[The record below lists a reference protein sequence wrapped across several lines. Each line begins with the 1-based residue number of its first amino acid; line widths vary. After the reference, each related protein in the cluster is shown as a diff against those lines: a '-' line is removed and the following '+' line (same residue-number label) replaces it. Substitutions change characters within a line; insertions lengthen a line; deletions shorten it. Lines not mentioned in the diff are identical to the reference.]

1 VLDSLDWLPAA
12 VGAAAVFVAYGIFAI
27 AAFGTALV
35 AAPVLAQVMPVAKVV
50 PLLSLLD
57 LIAAVSSLVR
67 LRGNVSR
74 PELMRLLP
82 GLVVGAIAGASL
94 LLVLPAR
101 SMMFALGVF
110 VALYGLRGLFFP
122 REPGTLSPRW
132 ALPFGLAGGLLG
144 GMFGTGGFIYAMYL
158 SRRLDAEAMRAT
170 QSILISLSSSIRVTI
185 FAIAGVY
192 ADSALLLLFALLLPA
207 MLLGLYAGNHV
218 RLRLSRAQFLRV
230 LHALLAGSGLALAW
244 RALS

>member
-1 VLDSLDWLPAA
+1 MDWLPAA

-35 AAPVLAQVMPVAKVV
+35 SAPVLAQVMPVAKVV

-57 LIAAVSSLVR
+57 LVAALASLVR
-67 LRGNVSR
+67 LRGNVSW
-74 PELMRLLP
+74 PELLRLLP
-82 GLVVGAIAGASL
+82 GLVLGVIAGASL

-101 SMMFALGVF
+101 AMMLALGVF
-110 VALYGLRGLFFP
+110 VGLYGLRGLFFP
-122 REPGTLSPRW
+122 RDPGTLSPRW
-132 ALPFGLAGGLLG
+132 ALPFSLIGGLLS
-144 GMFGTGGFIYAMYL
+144 GMFGTGGFIFAMYL
-158 SRRLDAEAMRAT
+158 SRRIDAEAMRAT

-192 ADSALLLLFALLLPA
+192 ADSALLLLFGVLLPA

-218 RLRLSRAQFLRV
+218 RLRLSRAQFLRI
-230 LHALLAGSGLALAW
+230 LHGLLFASGLALAW
-244 RALS
+244 RALA